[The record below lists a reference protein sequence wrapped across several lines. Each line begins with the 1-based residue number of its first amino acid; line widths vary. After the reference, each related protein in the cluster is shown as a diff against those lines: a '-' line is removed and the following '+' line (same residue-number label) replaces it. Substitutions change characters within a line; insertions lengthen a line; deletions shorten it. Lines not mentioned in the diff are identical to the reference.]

1 MEVLSLFSNQV
12 LSYCFQQQAMP
23 LSFYGNPGWPGE
35 GRIPCKLAVTKYW
48 TRLVPVRTAA

>member
-48 TRLVPVRTAA
+48 TRLVQVRTAA